1 MNLKY
6 SILQWSAEDQKYI
19 VSFPEFGSY
28 AHTHAHMKKHL
39 RMGKKC

>member
-6 SILQWSAEDQKYI
+6 SILIQWSAEDQKYI

-28 AHTHAHMKKHL
+28 AHHMHI
-39 RMGKKC
+39 